1 MTQYIT
7 EDGYTFDLQD
17 DGSLTDGD
25 MTFDS
30 LEELKKH
37 VDVYEANSDT
47 ILIGRCPVDSGQ
59 VMITDPCYLDKWIND
74 DFEFESEDYSFSYS
88 GACNTT
94 IKKTYGELGN
104 GLAIASRTGWG
115 DGHYPV
121 YAKICPETKRVM
133 ELKII
138 FIEEE

>member
-1 MTQYIT
+1 MNQ
-7 EDGYTFDLQD
+7 F
-17 DGSLTDGD
+17 
-25 MTFDS
+25 
-30 LEELKKH
+30 K
-37 VDVYEANSDT
+37 
-47 ILIGRCPVDSGQ
+47 LIGRCPVDSGQ

-94 IKKTYGELGN
+94 IKKTYGELSN
-104 GLAIASRTGWG
+104 GLAVARRTGWG
-115 DGHYPV
+115 DGNYPV

-138 FIEEE
+138 FMEEE